1 MSLLT
6 KNLFLGAVPAIVAVG
21 IALLLDYAITRQQF
35 LDQIER
41 NHNLEIML
49 DTERVRSAF
58 DSYVAQLRMM
68 TQVDEIRDA
77 DVPEIREYLRR
88 RRDEMVDR
96 IERLYFMEAGG
107 TVHTIAGDTFDVKDR
122 GYFRR
127 FAKGELIIT
136 RLLESRDTGANI
148 LLIIVPMYDSSMNH
162 RGGLS
167 LTIREDQLT
176 QLVSSIDIEEDGKL
190 ALVDSENQLIVGN
203 VEPEFWTGSILEGN
217 QDTTFRRDGVD
228 YILNVREVP
237 DTDWRVMIAYPHAKA
252 YGPLERLTWTKMG
265 GVGVGLGVALLLA
278 GVASARTL
286 GPLKNIMLV
295 HRRYAA
301 GDTQARVINR
311 TRDELGD
318 LADSFNLMADQL
330 SNAQWQR
337 EQDLRD
343 LELSER
349 RFRQIFESAG
359 DAIFLRDKS
368 GKIVDVNQVACESLG
383 YTREE
388 LLELSIADIYNQWT
402 EEVGGDIWEELVERQ
417 VTDRK
422 RLDGTQRRK
431 DGSTFAVEVEASR
444 VDQEGHPLIL
454 TLVRNVQQRKEAE
467 LEIQKA
473 KEFAEK
479 VIDTSPGI
487 TFVVDLQ
494 TSEIQFVNGQAVGI
508 LGYTSEEIQ
517 AGGIEFV
524 RERLHPDHVEEF
536 TQRMKRWSSI
546 EDDELLHVE
555 LQLKDR
561 FGTWRWFEIRETI
574 FQREPTGQV
583 RQVIGTA
590 IDVTDRAEAVKALR
604 VSEHRFDSAIRYA
617 RQGVWS
623 WDAPMREVFWSTSM
637 FQLFGIDSEKFKPTQ
652 EAFFELMHPD
662 DRAGHAEEF
671 QRFLASR
678 TIFECDSRIRH
689 SSGEYRWYR
698 ISGDGEFD
706 AQGNLVRMAGTISD
720 IHAERVA
727 QQALA
732 DREAQYRSIFE
743 AAANGFLLYTI
754 DGKLVEANPAACQMR
769 GYTREELLALDP
781 KQFVHPTSHPTFFQ
795 FLETVKRGERFEA
808 QSVGLRKDGSQF
820 TAIIVGVPY
829 RVGDQVMALASVV
842 DITER
847 QKAEAERESLIH
859 SLEAINNE
867 LQQFTYTVSHDL
879 KSPLITIKGFMGI
892 LAQDLERGDAEAAR
906 EDLAIIDEAAEK
918 MKQLLEDLLELSRIG
933 RVVNP
938 YSEVALADVVDE
950 VTMLLS
956 GDIERRQVKLSID
969 IDCSEVQGDHLRL
982 RQVIQNLLDNAIKYG
997 AAKNPVVLIEAR
1009 DTAEGVRL
1017 TIEDNGRGISPQFS
1031 EKIFGLFEKL
1041 EPDSDGSGIG
1051 LSICQ
1056 RIIEHHGGQI
1066 GIEPGLKLGGARFYF
1081 ELPRV
1086 PPNHHSV

>member
-6 KNLFLGAVPAIVAVG
+6 KNLFLGAVPAIIAVG
-21 IALLLDYAITRQQF
+21 IALVLDYAITRQQF
-35 LDQIER
+35 LDQIGR

-49 DTERVRSAF
+49 DTQRVRSAI
-58 DSYVAQLRMM
+58 DSYVAQLQLM
-68 TQVDEIRDA
+68 TQIDEIRDA
-77 DVPEIREYLRR
+77 DVLEIREYLRR
-88 RRDEMVDR
+88 RRDEMVNR
-96 IERLYFMEAGG
+96 IERLYFMEAAG

-122 GYFRR
+122 AYYRR
-127 FAKGELIIT
+127 FAKGELVIT

-162 RGGLS
+162 RGGLG

-176 QLVSSIDIEEDGKL
+176 ELVSSIDIEEDGKL

-203 VEPEFWTGSILEGN
+203 VEPEFWSDSILKGEEN
-217 QDTTFRRDGVD
+217 TTFQHDGEH

-252 YGPLERLTWTKMG
+252 YGPLERLTWTKLG
-265 GVGVGLGVALLLA
+265 GIGVGLGVAIFLA
-278 GVASARTL
+278 GIASARTL
-286 GPLKNIMLV
+286 GPLNNIMRV

-318 LADSFNLMADQL
+318 LADSFNQMADQL
-330 SNAQWQR
+330 SKAQSQR

-349 RFRQIFESAG
+349 RFRQIFDFAG
-359 DAIFLRDKS
+359 EAIFLRDKS

-388 LLELSIADIYNQWT
+388 LLKLSISDIYTQWT
-402 EEVGGDIWEELVERQ
+402 EESGGSVWQELVEQ
-417 VTDRK
+417 QITDRK

-431 DGSTFAVEVEASR
+431 DGSIFAVEIEASR
-444 VDQEGHPLIL
+444 IEQEGHPLIL
-454 TLVRNVQQRKEAE
+454 TLVRNVQKRKEAE

-479 VIDTSPGI
+479 VIDTSPGL
-487 TFVVDLQ
+487 TFVVDLL
-494 TSEIQFVNGQAVGI
+494 TSEVKFVNEHAVGVF
-508 LGYTSEEIQ
+508 GYTSEDIQ
-517 AGGIEFV
+517 RGGLRLI
-524 RERLHPDHVEEF
+524 RERLHPDFVEAFEDRF
-536 TQRMKRWSSI
+536 KRWSTVQ
-546 EDDELLHVE
+546 DDELVQVE
-555 LQLKDR
+555 LQIQD
-561 FGTWRWFEIRETI
+561 GSGNWRWLEVRETV
-574 FQREPTGQV
+574 FQRDPNENV
-583 RQVIGTA
+583 RQIIGTA
-590 IDVTDRAEAVKALR
+590 VDVTERNEAVKALR
-604 VSEHRFDSAIRYA
+604 ISEQRYDSAIRYA
-617 RQGVWS
+617 RQGIWS
-623 WDAPMREVFWSTSM
+623 WEAPTREVFWSTSM
-637 FQLFGIDSEKFKPTQ
+637 YQLFGIDSEKFTPTQ
-652 EAFFELMHPD
+652 ASFFELMHPD
-662 DRAGHAEEF
+662 DRAAHAEEF

-678 TIFECDSRIRH
+678 TTFECDSRIQH
-689 SSGEYRWYR
+689 AAGEYRWYR
-698 ISGDGEFD
+698 VSGDGEFD
-706 AQGNLVRMAGTISD
+706 AQGDLVRMAGTISD

-743 AAANGFLLYTI
+743 AAANGFLLYTME
-754 DGKLVEANPAACQMR
+754 GKLVEANPAACQMR
-769 GYTREELLALDP
+769 GYTREELLTLDP
-781 KQFVHPTSHPTFFQ
+781 KQFVHPEWHHVFFE
-795 FLETVKRGERFEA
+795 FLETVKRGERFDG
-808 QSVGLRKDGSQF
+808 QSVGLRKDGTQF

-829 RVGDQVMALASVV
+829 QVGDQAMALASVV

-847 QKAEAERESLIH
+847 EKAEAERESLIH

-892 LAQDLERGDAEAAR
+892 LAQDLERGDADAAR

-938 YSEVALADVVDE
+938 YSDVALADVVDE

-956 GDIERRQVKLSID
+956 GEIERRQVKLLIQ
-969 IDCSEVQGDHLRL
+969 IDCSIVQGDHLRL
-982 RQVIQNLLDNAIKYG
+982 RQVVQNLLDNAIKYG
-997 AAKNPVVLIEAR
+997 AAENPVVRIEAR

-1017 TIEDNGRGISPQFS
+1017 TVEDNGRGISPQFN
-1031 EKIFGLFEKL
+1031 EKVFGLFEKL
-1041 EPDSDGSGIG
+1041 EPDSEGSGIG

-1056 RIIEHHGGQI
+1056 RIIEHHGGRI
-1066 GIEPGLKLGGARFYF
+1066 GIEPGLLLGGARFFF
-1081 ELPRV
+1081 EIPRV
-1086 PPNHHSV
+1086 LPSHHSK